1 MYRYRYLFRHNPA
14 VRLYLE
20 LELLYLLVLDLN
32 LPDGL
37 LDTLGQLEIGLLKQ
51 EKKNINRILFPVCTR
66 TTKI

>member
-20 LELLYLLVLDLN
+20 LELLYLPVLDLN

-51 EKKNINRILFPVCTR
+51 EKK
-66 TTKI
+66 KHQ